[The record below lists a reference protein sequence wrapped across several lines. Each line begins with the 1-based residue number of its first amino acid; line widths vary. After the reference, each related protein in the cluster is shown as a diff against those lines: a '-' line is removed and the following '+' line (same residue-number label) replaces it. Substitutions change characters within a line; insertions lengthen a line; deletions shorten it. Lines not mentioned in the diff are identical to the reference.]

1 MIAEAGRIREGS
13 TVWVIEH
20 NNRVREV
27 KVVRMEYGFA
37 TVRFP
42 QGGMARLRES
52 RLYIDQEDAIR
63 HHCQNPERAQ
73 NSRRPDLCASLHHG
87 SLPLCGRARIQR
99 AV

>member
-27 KVVRMEYGFA
+27 TVVRMEYGFA

-63 HHCQNPERAQ
+63 HLPRMYQAR
-73 NSRRPDLCASLHHG
+73 SRRGFYTKYDYSETW
-87 SLPLCGRARIQR
+87 R
-99 AV
+99 